1 MILADTNKS
10 AYFLYYQVN
19 THEHSTSKLMV
30 TITRHQAPPLSV
42 IKCGSSLG
50 ERGLDHKQGAHGQQQ
65 YQHTQDF
72 EAILANYLITTV
84 LMHNI
89 CSCHTQLVAGLS
101 CVLIAED

>member
-1 MILADTNKS
+1 
-10 AYFLYYQVN
+10 
-19 THEHSTSKLMV
+19 MV

-50 ERGLDHKQGAHGQQQ
+50 ERSLDHKQGAHGQQQ

-72 EAILANYLITTV
+72 EAILANYPV

-89 CSCHTQLVAGLS
+89 CSCHTQPVAV
-101 CVLIAED
+101 VLCADC